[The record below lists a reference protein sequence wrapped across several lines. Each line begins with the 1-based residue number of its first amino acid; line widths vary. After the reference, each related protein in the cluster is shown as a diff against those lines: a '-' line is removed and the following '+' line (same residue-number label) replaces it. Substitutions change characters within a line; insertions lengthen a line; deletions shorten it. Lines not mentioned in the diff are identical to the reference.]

1 MDNKIVINF
10 INGLLFFST
19 FIVALIIFIAI
30 INYILYTIYSI
41 NANVKEYTYNS
52 FPFFKLNQIYNYMLI
67 NYVYLLNNNKN
78 IKYAKSDEGYYLIKN
93 LNKPDNTFEIL
104 KKSENCI
111 DEKNLCIDKYIP
123 IPEKLVQLDNI
134 SKIDESL
141 KKEIIDE
148 SDSYFTKYVYY
159 NDISY
164 IKKQII
170 KNGIDKYVYI
180 LYDHNDEYYIYCKY
194 YKIDEE
200 VSLIDNI
207 LKIPYNLFNFTK
219 SHDRKTSDLYIL
231 FNNKLYELLFL
242 IIFIIFFVIILII
255 IINILTDLFN
265 IIITN
270 QDYTSSTNIIKILYE
285 ENHYIFIAIVVIV
298 IYCIFHSIL
307 YYYLF
312 INNVYNNVYN
322 KYLELIKIDEYIKS
336 IIGENILKY
345 ENNNYSKILDH
356 FKLLSK
362 GGDTT
367 IKRNTIIDFK
377 SNIPI
382 NIQLENYNKKILR
395 LINLFNLD
403 NDSYYINYI
412 VNIIDNL
419 ALKIYNGDKYNIQN
433 DEHQIIAISFL
444 LIIYIYFVNNNKD
457 DPYIIIKLNKL
468 LFGENI
474 RVGDD
479 DIDIDIEY
487 TLTLRS
493 LLYNNINIDSIEKD
507 LENIKEA
514 LKKKSKEL
522 KYKLFNNSHAVYD
535 TLLTKNIKS
544 FVEKIKEGEKSLDFF
559 LPVYFINLYMALEML
574 IGCISLI
581 ILLTYFV
588 KPQYESEEMKKFIE
602 KVNIIILVI
611 ISEVEGA
618 VQGII

>member
-78 IKYAKSDEGYYLIKN
+78 IKYI
-93 LNKPDNTFEIL
+93 
-104 KKSENCI
+104 KSEEYYFINKKTQNSDICTE
-111 DEKNLCIDKYIP
+111 DKSTECVDKYV
-123 IPEKLVQLDNI
+123 PEKLVLLDLLTIEKNRN
-134 SKIDESL
+134 EL
-141 KKEIIDE
+141 
-148 SDSYFTKYVYY
+148 DSYFTKYVYY

-170 KNGIDKYVYI
+170 KNGKDKYVHI
-180 LYDHNDEYYIYCKY
+180 LYDHDDINYIYCKY

-255 IINILTDLFN
+255 VINILTDLLN
-265 IIITN
+265 ITS
-270 QDYTSSTNIIKILYE
+270 QDYITSNNIIKNLYQ

-298 IYCIFHSIL
+298 FYCISHGIL

-345 ENNNYSKILDH
+345 ENNNYSKILEH

-382 NIQLENYNKKILR
+382 KIQLENYNKKILQ
-395 LINLFNLD
+395 LLNLFNLD
-403 NDSYYINYI
+403 NNSYYINYI
-412 VNIIDNL
+412 VDIIDNL
-419 ALKIYNGDKYNIQN
+419 ALEIYNDDKYNIQN
-433 DEHQIIAISFL
+433 NEHQIIAISFL

-474 RVGDD
+474 RIGDD

-493 LLYNNINIDSIEKD
+493 LLYNNINIDSIEED
-507 LENIKEA
+507 LNNIKKA
-514 LKKKSKEL
+514 LKKKSKVL
-522 KYKLFNNSHAVYD
+522 KYKLFNNSHAKYD
-535 TLLTKNIKS
+535 DLLKKYIEN
-544 FVEKIKEGEKSLDFF
+544 F
-559 LPVYFINLYMALEML
+559 L
-574 IGCISLI
+574 
-581 ILLTYFV
+581 
-588 KPQYESEEMKKFIE
+588 KK
-602 KVNIIILVI
+602 
-611 ISEVEGA
+611 
-618 VQGII
+618 

>member
-78 IKYAKSDEGYYLIKN
+78 IKYAKSDEGYYLIKKDELCN
-93 LNKPDNTFEIL
+93 DNASDDGKQKT
-104 KKSENCI
+104 
-111 DEKNLCIDKYIP
+111 CIDKYVP
-123 IPEKLVQLDNI
+123 IPKKLVKLDNI
-134 SKIDESL
+134 STIDESL
-141 KKEIIDE
+141 KKEITDE

-207 LKIPYNLFNFTK
+207 FKIPYNLFNFTK

-270 QDYTSSTNIIKILYE
+270 QDYTSSTNIIKILYK

-336 IIGENILKY
+336 IIGENPSD
-345 ENNNYSKILDH
+345 YS
-356 FKLLSK
+356 
-362 GGDTT
+362 
-367 IKRNTIIDFK
+367 
-377 SNIPI
+377 
-382 NIQLENYNKKILR
+382 LR
-395 LINLFNLD
+395 F
-403 NDSYYINYI
+403 
-412 VNIIDNL
+412 
-419 ALKIYNGDKYNIQN
+419 QM
-433 DEHQIIAISFL
+433 
-444 LIIYIYFVNNNKD
+444 
-457 DPYIIIKLNKL
+457 
-468 LFGENI
+468 
-474 RVGDD
+474 
-479 DIDIDIEY
+479 
-487 TLTLRS
+487 
-493 LLYNNINIDSIEKD
+493 
-507 LENIKEA
+507 
-514 LKKKSKEL
+514 
-522 KYKLFNNSHAVYD
+522 AV
-535 TLLTKNIKS
+535 S
-544 FVEKIKEGEKSLDFF
+544 S
-559 LPVYFINLYMALEML
+559 M
-574 IGCISLI
+574 
-581 ILLTYFV
+581 
-588 KPQYESEEMKKFIE
+588 
-602 KVNIIILVI
+602 
-611 ISEVEGA
+611 
-618 VQGII
+618 

>member
-78 IKYAKSDEGYYLIKN
+78 IKYIKSEEYYFINKKTENSDICTEAKSTE
-93 LNKPDNTFEIL
+93 
-104 KKSENCI
+104 CV
-111 DEKNLCIDKYIP
+111 DKYV
-123 IPEKLVQLDNI
+123 PEKLVLLELSTIEKNRN
-134 SKIDESL
+134 EL
-141 KKEIIDE
+141 
-148 SDSYFTKYVYY
+148 DSYFTEYVYY

-170 KNGIDKYVYI
+170 KNGKDKYVHI
-180 LYDHNDEYYIYCKY
+180 LYDHDDTKYIYCKY
-194 YKIDEE
+194 YKIDDE

-255 IINILTDLFN
+255 VINILTDLLN
-265 IIITN
+265 ITS
-270 QDYTSSTNIIKILYE
+270 QDYTSSTNIIKNLYQ

-298 IYCIFHSIL
+298 FYCIFHSIL

-322 KYLELIKIDEYIKS
+322 KYLEIIKIDEYIKS
-336 IIGENILKY
+336 IIGENIIKY
-345 ENNNYSKILDH
+345 KNNNYSKILDH

-382 NIQLENYNKKILR
+382 KIQLENYNKKILR
-395 LINLFNLD
+395 LLNLFNLD
-403 NDSYYINYI
+403 NNSYYIKYI
-412 VNIIDNL
+412 VDIIDKL
-419 ALKIYNGDKYNIQN
+419 ADDIYNIYTDVNTIKYN
-433 DEHQIIAISFL
+433 EHQIIAISFL

-493 LLYNNINIDSIEKD
+493 LLYNNINIESIQTDLLHIKD
-507 LENIKEA
+507 ALKTSTELNAKLKIKE
-514 LKKKSKEL
+514 
-522 KYKLFNNSHAVYD
+522 NVYD
-535 TLLTKNIKS
+535 ELLTKNIEK

-559 LPVYFINLYMALEML
+559 LPVYFINLYMVLEML
-574 IGCISLI
+574 IGCISLM

-588 KPQYESEEMKKFIE
+588 KPQYDREEMKKFIE
-602 KVNIIILVI
+602 KVNIIISDIKAKYKV
-611 ISEVEGA
+611 
-618 VQGII
+618 